1 MLDEAQ
7 SSSVLDLPLAR
18 LRLRFQVGGKV
29 RFPEAYTGSAWRGA
43 LGHALRQ
50 AACIT
55 RLDRCDPCLLRYECP
70 YAYIFETPPPP
81 ETERMRKYP
90 AAPHPFVLEPEE
102 VFAPGGSV
110 RVSGQDEGR
119 YELGL
124 VLVGRAI
131 RHAPYIVWTL
141 SRAAERGIGAG
152 RASLVL
158 EEVLLEDRAADGGW
172 QRLDAGPLPRLRPLT
187 LTLPDVPQGVR
198 IRFLTPLRLAR
209 DGRVVREGDL
219 SFSVLLRNL
228 LRRISLLHYFHGRR
242 ALELDFRAL
251 AEASGSVEWEAERLE
266 WVELSRRSSR
276 QGRRMPLD
284 GVVGSV
290 RLEGKAAAPFWPFLV
305 LGGLVHAGK
314 AATMGLGRYRIEAV
328 AP

>member
-7 SSSVLDLPLAR
+7 RSSVLDLPLAR
-18 LRLRFQVGGKV
+18 LRLRFQAGREA
-29 RFPEAYTGSAWRGA
+29 RFPEAYTGSAWRGG

-50 AACIT
+50 AACVT

-70 YAYIFETPPPP
+70 YAYVFETPPPP
-81 ETERMRKYP
+81 GTERMRKYP
-90 AAPHPFVLEPEE
+90 AAPHPFVLEPQE
-102 VFAPGGSV
+102 VFEPGGPG
-110 RVSGQDEGR
+110 RVCGKEAGR

-124 VLVGRAI
+124 VLVGRAV
-131 RHAPYIVWTL
+131 RHAAYLIWAL

-158 EEVLLEDRAADGGW
+158 DEVLVEDPGADGGW
-172 QRLDAGPLPRLRPLT
+172 RRPAAGPLPRLRPLT
-187 LTLPDVPQGVR
+187 LTLPEVPQGVR
-198 IRFLTPLRLAR
+198 IRFLTPLRVAR
-209 DGRVVREGDL
+209 EGRVVRERDL

-228 LRRISLLHYFHGRR
+228 LRRISLMHYFHGGRT
-242 ALELDFRAL
+242 LELDFRAL
-251 AEASGSVEWEAERLE
+251 AEASGSVEWQAERLE

-290 RLEGKAAAPFWPFLV
+290 RLEGRAVAPFWPFLV
-305 LGGLVHAGK
+305 LGELIHAGK
-314 AATMGLGRYRIEAV
+314 ATTMGLGRYRIEAV